1 MNVIRALFMR
11 DIKVGYQWADMDL
24 RGFEPVSTHKHWRP
38 TRVPRIVKH
47 IRRINYAHRLIK
59 KAHRRTV
66 LRRILFNRSK
76 LKITH
81 KPPSTHIHFQ
91 SMTVRSQPIPASPC
105 RSLVLTFITLTC
117 FRNTSVLTVRY
128 SYDLSLY
135 IKSTRIL
142 MADCEKEITTCGN
155 FI

>member
-11 DIKVGYQWADMDL
+11 DIKVGYQWADMDV

-105 RSLVLTFITLTC
+105 RSRVLAAPIFESRQFEFVGRWRGNKQYLILAC
-117 FRNTSVLTVRY
+117 
-128 SYDLSLY
+128 LSCSDHT
-135 IKSTRIL
+135 I
-142 MADCEKEITTCGN
+142 
-155 FI
+155 